1 LIALAFSSARFVMLK
16 PLSRSLFRLI
26 LIAGLVVLAS
36 RVSVGQ
42 DVQGIVAT
50 VNDEIISAYD
60 MEQRLK
66 IVLGST
72 GLPSDPDTRERL
84 KKQVL
89 NSLIQDR
96 LKMQEAKRSNVNI
109 SDAEIQQAF
118 GRIAKQNNMT
128 AGSFSSMLNQV
139 GVDPASLKQQIEAEL
154 AWRKLVG
161 KKFGRFV
168 NIGEDEIDAVLQR
181 YKENIGKEQM
191 LVSEIFLPVE
201 SPDKEE
207 EVKRFATRI
216 SDQIRKGANFAAIA
230 RQFSQGTTAAAG
242 GDIGWVQ
249 SGQMAEELEAKLEA
263 MAPQT
268 YSDPIRSVG
277 GYYILALRDRRVIAK
292 VDPGDT
298 TYNLSQLVI
307 PLSASA
313 DENEVRDRFETA
325 ENLRKRIKKCN
336 SVDALAKEIDSPMSG
351 SLGTLKMKDL
361 PEEFQGAVKDLL
373 VGDVSKPVRTSVG
386 LHLLVVCSRT
396 NPQTDEPT
404 RDSVRNQLL
413 EERLQMMARRYI
425 RDLRRDALV
434 EIR

>member
-1 LIALAFSSARFVMLK
+1 MLK
-16 PLSRSLFRLI
+16 PFSRSLLRLI
-26 LIAGLVVLAS
+26 LIAGFVVLAS